1 MRIFVLTANYE
12 KATYVTTLVRD
23 SLIFIVFRIN
33 IFFLKTIGKL
43 KYFAGLRRLH
53 LQPEPERAARTQ
65 VAAEEPV
72 EGAEGGRPPDA
83 RDQQDLGQDCRP
95 RHKVHPL
102 GYALN
107 RRLIRWIEL
116 LLT

>member
-1 MRIFVLTANYE
+1 MILRIVCLSHIYFCKTDGKFKYLT
-12 KATYVTTLVRD
+12 
-23 SLIFIVFRIN
+23 
-33 IFFLKTIGKL
+33 
-43 KYFAGLRRLH
+43 GLRRLH

-95 RHKVHPL
+95 RHQVHPL
-102 GYALN
+102 G
-107 RRLIRWIEL
+107 
-116 LLT
+116 